1 MSKEYF
7 TIAKVITPSD
17 TLPNAFDA
25 IYAGSTGNI
34 VVMPD
39 QGGAAVT
46 FTAVQI
52 GTVLPIKTRL
62 VLATGTGA
70 GPFVGLR

>member
-7 TIAKVITPSD
+7 TIAAVITPSD
-17 TLPNAFDA
+17 TLPNKWDA

-39 QGGAAVT
+39 QSSTAVT
-46 FTAVQI
+46 FTAVPI
-52 GTVLPIKTRL
+52 GTIIPIKTRL
-62 VLATGTGA
+62 VMATLTTA
-70 GPFVGLR
+70 TNLVGLR